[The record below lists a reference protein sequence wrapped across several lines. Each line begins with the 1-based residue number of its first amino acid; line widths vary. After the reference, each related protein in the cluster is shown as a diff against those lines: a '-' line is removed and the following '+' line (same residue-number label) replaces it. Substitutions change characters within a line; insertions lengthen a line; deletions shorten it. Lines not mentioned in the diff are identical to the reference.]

1 MTSEKYE
8 LAQDELGALLEQ
20 LQGSVGGI
28 GAAQG
33 EARKRCVQVLVC
45 VRDMC
50 TGIGVCR
57 YWCV

>member
-8 LAQDELGALLEQ
+8 LAQDELSALLEQ

-33 EARKRCVQVLVC
+33 EARKRCVQVLGC
-45 VRDMC
+45 TRGMC
-50 TGIGVCR
+50 TGSCVCR
-57 YWCV
+57 